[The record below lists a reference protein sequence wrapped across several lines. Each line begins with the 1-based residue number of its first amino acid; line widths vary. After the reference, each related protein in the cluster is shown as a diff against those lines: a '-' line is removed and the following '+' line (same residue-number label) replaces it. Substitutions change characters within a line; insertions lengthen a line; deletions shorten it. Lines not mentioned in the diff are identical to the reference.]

1 MDMTQELRDLLND
14 LKKMDSE
21 SQNEL
26 KDQVS
31 LISAWTATQI
41 KQAAYATPYPNQ
53 TEIVADTVR
62 FNRDRVPNV
71 TIGGSRG
78 RKASG
83 GANAGELVMGN
94 EFGAIPTSTNGAFP
108 NGGRRF
114 PYRSAREG
122 RGNAGYWI
130 YPTLRAI
137 QPEVS
142 QRWWNAADKIFRHW
156 QRYG

>member
-31 LISAWTATQI
+31 LISAWTAQGI
-41 KQAAYATPYPNQ
+41 IQSSYNAKMPDQAAIIAG
-53 TEIVADTVR
+53 TVR
-62 FNRDRVPNV
+62 YNRDRVPNV

-83 GANAGELVMGN
+83 GANAGELIMGN
-94 EFGAIPTSTNGAFP
+94 EFGASPASEAGRFP

-114 PYRSAREG
+114 PFRSERNG
-122 RGNAGYWI
+122 RGNLGYWI
-130 YPTLRAI
+130 FPALRQM
-137 QPEVS
+137 QPEIS
-142 QRWWNAADKIFRHW
+142 QRWWNATDKIFRHW
-156 QRYG
+156 QRFG